1 MKNLIRVINV
11 NLSNCYFIFHFKKEI
26 IMDKISIVVAV
37 YNAEKTLKKCVD
49 SLLNQTYNNIEIILV
64 NDCSKDN
71 SLDICNEYSKAND
84 NVKVISNERNSGVSN
99 TRNNGIDNSTG
110 EYICF
115 VDSDDYVESN
125 YIEVL
130 YYYYQKY
137 NTVPIC
143 GFVYHDEYNHAK
155 PVKYSWSGDEGLVS
169 LGEAFKL
176 KSELYLTA
184 LWNKLF
190 DRRLIIDKN
199 IKFDINISVGED
211 LRFSVEYFDKNNISE
226 VSVLKS
232 PLYHYM
238 KLSDN
243 SLMSNFVDNFDRE
256 KDNLDLIRSLA
267 IKYNKSVDVE
277 YKKAIEQVKTSMIY
291 LIMREKKYSKKEKLT
306 KIRTIDQ
313 EYGISNYYKDILNI
327 MKEKIVNII
336 KK

>member
-1 MKNLIRVINV
+1 M

-256 KDNLDLIRSLA
+256 KYSLDLIRSLA

-291 LIMREKKYSKKEKLT
+291 LIMRDKKFSNKEKFIRIK
-306 KIRTIDQ
+306 KINSKFT
-313 EYGISNYYKDILNI
+313 LI
-327 MKEKIVNII
+327 MFVKEKILII
-336 KK
+336 KELLRR

>member
-1 MKNLIRVINV
+1 
-11 NLSNCYFIFHFKKEI
+11 
-26 IMDKISIVVAV
+26 MDKISIVVAV
-37 YNAEKTLKKCVD
+37 YNAEKTLKKCVE

-71 SLDICNEYSKAND
+71 SLDICTEYSKTND
-84 NVKVISNERNSGVSN
+84 NVKVISNEKNSGVSA
-99 TRNNGIDNSTG
+99 TRNNGINNSTG

-155 PVKYSWSGDEGLVS
+155 PVKYSWNGNEELVS
-169 LGEAFKL
+169 LGEAFRL

-190 DRRLIIDKN
+190 DRRLIVEKN
-199 IKFDINISVGED
+199 IRFDTNISVGED

-226 VSVLKS
+226 VYVLKK

-238 KLSDN
+238 KLSGN
-243 SLMSNFVDNFDRE
+243 SLISGFVDDFDRE
-256 KDNLDLIRSLA
+256 KKSLNLIRNLA
-267 IKYNKSVDVE
+267 IKYNKNADAE
-277 YKKAIEQVKTSMIY
+277 YEKAIEQVKISMIY
-291 LIMREKKYSKKEKLT
+291 LIMRDKNLSHNNRITKIKKIDSSFNYKKYFFEKVNVYKEKLYSRF
-306 KIRTIDQ
+306 KR
-313 EYGISNYYKDILNI
+313 
-327 MKEKIVNII
+327 
-336 KK
+336 

>member
-1 MKNLIRVINV
+1 
-11 NLSNCYFIFHFKKEI
+11 
-26 IMDKISIVVAV
+26 MDKISIVVAV
-37 YNAEKTLKKCVD
+37 YNAEKTLNKCIE
-49 SLLNQTYNNIEIILV
+49 SLLNQTYKNIEIILL

-84 NVKVISNERNSGVSN
+84 NVKVISNDRNSGVSN

-155 PVKYSWSGDEGLVS
+155 PVKYSWSGNEELVS
-169 LGEAFKL
+169 LGEAFRL

-190 DRRLIIDKN
+190 DRRLIVEKN
-199 IKFDINISVGED
+199 IRFDTNISVGED
-211 LRFSVEYFDKNNISE
+211 LRFSIEYFDKNNISE
-226 VSVLKS
+226 VYVLKK

-238 KLSDN
+238 KLSGN
-243 SLMSNFVDNFDRE
+243 SLISGFVDDFDRE
-256 KDNLDLIRSLA
+256 RESLLLIKNLA
-267 IKYNKSVDVE
+267 NKYKENVDKE
-277 YKKAIEQVKTSMIY
+277 YEKAIEQVKISMIY
-291 LIMREKKYSKKEKLT
+291 LIMREKKLSKKCKIEKI
-306 KIRTIDQ
+306 KRIDFTF
-313 EYGISNYYKDILNI
+313 NYKKYLLEKVHVY
-327 MKEKIVNII
+327 KEKFYSRFIR
-336 KK
+336 

>member
-1 MKNLIRVINV
+1 
-11 NLSNCYFIFHFKKEI
+11 
-26 IMDKISIVVAV
+26 MDKISIVVAV

-71 SLDICNEYSKAND
+71 SLDICKEYSKTSD
-84 NVKVISNERNSGVSN
+84 NVKVISNDRNSGVSD

-190 DRRLIIDKN
+190 DRKLIVDRN
-199 IKFDINISVGED
+199 IRFDTNVSVGED
-211 LRFSVEYFDKNNISE
+211 LRFSVDYFIKNNVDKICVLSE
-226 VSVLKS
+226 

-238 KLSDN
+238 KLTDN

-277 YKKAIEQVKTSMIY
+277 YKKAVEQVKTSMIY
-291 LIMREKKYSKKEKLT
+291 LIMRDKKFSNKEKFIRIK
-306 KIRTIDQ
+306 KINSKFT
-313 EYGISNYYKDILNI
+313 LI
-327 MKEKIVNII
+327 MFVKEKILII
-336 KK
+336 KELLRR

>member
-1 MKNLIRVINV
+1 M
-11 NLSNCYFIFHFKKEI
+11 
-26 IMDKISIVVAV
+26 
-37 YNAEKTLKKCVD
+37 
-49 SLLNQTYNNIEIILV
+49 

-84 NVKVISNERNSGVSN
+84 NVKVISNDRNSGVSD

-256 KDNLDLIRSLA
+256 KDNIDLIRSLA

-291 LIMREKKYSKKEKLT
+291 LIMRDKKFSNKEKFIRIK
-306 KIRTIDQ
+306 KINSKFT
-313 EYGISNYYKDILNI
+313 LI
-327 MKEKIVNII
+327 MFVKEKILII
-336 KK
+336 KELLRR

>member
-1 MKNLIRVINV
+1 
-11 NLSNCYFIFHFKKEI
+11 
-26 IMDKISIVVAV
+26 MDKVSIVVAV
-37 YNAEKTLKKCVD
+37 YNAEKTLKKCVE

-84 NVKVISNERNSGVSN
+84 NVKVISNDRNSGVSA
-99 TRNNGIDNSTG
+99 TRNNGINNSIG

-277 YKKAIEQVKTSMIY
+277 YKKAMEQVKTSMIY
-291 LIMREKKYSKKEKLT
+291 LIMRENKLSKKCKIEKIKRIDFSFNYKKYLLEKVHVYKEKFYSRF
-306 KIRTIDQ
+306 IR
-313 EYGISNYYKDILNI
+313 
-327 MKEKIVNII
+327 
-336 KK
+336 

>member
-1 MKNLIRVINV
+1 
-11 NLSNCYFIFHFKKEI
+11 
-26 IMDKISIVVAV
+26 MDKISIVVAV

-84 NVKVISNERNSGVSN
+84 NVKVISNDRNYGVSD

-143 GFVYHDEYNHAK
+143 GFVYHDEYNHEK

-169 LGEAFKL
+169 LGEAFRL

-190 DRRLIIDKN
+190 DRRLI
-199 IKFDINISVGED
+199 
-211 LRFSVEYFDKNNISE
+211 VEKI
-226 VSVLKS
+226 
-232 PLYHYM
+232 
-238 KLSDN
+238 
-243 SLMSNFVDNFDRE
+243 
-256 KDNLDLIRSLA
+256 LDLIQMYLL
-267 IKYNKSVDVE
+267 
-277 YKKAIEQVKTSMIY
+277 VKI
-291 LIMREKKYSKKEKLT
+291 
-306 KIRTIDQ
+306 
-313 EYGISNYYKDILNI
+313 
-327 MKEKIVNII
+327 
-336 KK
+336 

>member
-1 MKNLIRVINV
+1 
-11 NLSNCYFIFHFKKEI
+11 
-26 IMDKISIVVAV
+26 MDKISIVVAV

-84 NVKVISNERNSGVSN
+84 NVKVISNDRNSGVSA
-99 TRNNGIDNSTG
+99 TRNNGINNSTG

-155 PVKYSWSGDEGLVS
+155 PVTYSWSGNEGLVS

-190 DRRLIIDKN
+190 DRRLIVDKN

-211 LRFSVEYFDKNNISE
+211 LRFSIEYFDKNNISE
-226 VSVLKS
+226 VYVLKS

-238 KLSDN
+238 KLSGN

-256 KDNLDLIRSLA
+256 KYSLNLIKNLA

-277 YKKAIEQVKTSMIY
+277 YKKAIEQLKTSMIY

>member
-1 MKNLIRVINV
+1 
-11 NLSNCYFIFHFKKEI
+11 
-26 IMDKISIVVAV
+26 MDKISIVVAV

-84 NVKVISNERNSGVSN
+84 NVKVISNDRNYGVSD

-143 GFVYHDEYNHAK
+143 GFVYHDEYNHEK

-169 LGEAFKL
+169 LGEAFRL

-190 DRRLIIDKN
+190 DRRLIVEKN
-199 IKFDINISVGED
+199 IRFDTNVSVGED
-211 LRFSVEYFDKNNISE
+211 LRFSVDYFIKNNIDKIC
-226 VSVLKS
+226 VLPE

-238 KLSDN
+238 KLTDN
-243 SLMSNFVDNFDRE
+243 SLMSSFVDDLDRE
-256 KDNLDLIRSLA
+256 KDSLNLIRNLA
-267 IKYNKSVDVE
+267 IKYNKNADAE
-277 YKKAIEQVKTSMIY
+277 YEKALEQVKTSMIY
-291 LIMREKKYSKKEKLT
+291 LIMRDKKFSNKEKFIRIK
-306 KIRTIDQ
+306 KI
-313 EYGISNYYKDILNI
+313 NYKFTLI
-327 MKEKIVNII
+327 MFVKEKILII
-336 KK
+336 KELLRR

>member
-84 NVKVISNERNSGVSN
+84 NVKVISNERNSGVSD

-190 DRRLIIDKN
+190 DRKLIVDRN
-199 IKFDINISVGED
+199 IRFDTNVSVGED
-211 LRFSVEYFDKNNISE
+211 LRFSVDYFIKNNVDKICVLSE
-226 VSVLKS
+226 

-238 KLSDN
+238 KLTDN

-291 LIMREKKYSKKEKLT
+291 LIMRDKKFSNKEKFIRIK
-306 KIRTIDQ
+306 KINSKFT
-313 EYGISNYYKDILNI
+313 LI
-327 MKEKIVNII
+327 MFVKEKILII
-336 KK
+336 KELLRR

>member
-1 MKNLIRVINV
+1 
-11 NLSNCYFIFHFKKEI
+11 
-26 IMDKISIVVAV
+26 MDKISIVVAV

-71 SLDICNEYSKAND
+71 SLDICNEYSKANY
-84 NVKVISNERNSGVSN
+84 NVKVISNNRNSGVSD

-155 PVKYSWSGDEGLVS
+155 PVKYSWSGNEGLVS

-176 KSELYLTA
+176 NSELYLTA

-190 DRRLIIDKN
+190 NNNVIKENNVRFDETISMGEDLKFTLDYFTISNIDKVYVFSDYLYHYTKLSGDTLMSSFATSGINKAIERLKLIEKIAKKYNANAHIEYEKALSNLKCIYKYNILIDKSLSSKKKISMIKEFLHNYTYRNYIIDKAKLN
-199 IKFDINISVGED
+199 IVN
-211 LRFSVEYFDKNNISE
+211 
-226 VSVLKS
+226 LKS
-232 PLYHYM
+232 KIKGNWL
-238 KLSDN
+238 
-243 SLMSNFVDNFDRE
+243 VI
-256 KDNLDLIRSLA
+256 NL
-267 IKYNKSVDVE
+267 
-277 YKKAIEQVKTSMIY
+277 
-291 LIMREKKYSKKEKLT
+291 
-306 KIRTIDQ
+306 
-313 EYGISNYYKDILNI
+313 
-327 MKEKIVNII
+327 
-336 KK
+336 

>member
-71 SLDICNEYSKAND
+71 SLDICKEYSKAND
-84 NVKVISNERNSGVSN
+84 NVKVISNDRNSGVSD

-155 PVKYSWSGDEGLVS
+155 PVKYSWSGDEELVS
-169 LGEAFKL
+169 LGEAFRL

-190 DRRLIIDKN
+190 DRKLIVDRN
-199 IKFDINISVGED
+199 IRFDTNVSVGED
-211 LRFSVEYFDKNNISE
+211 LRFSVDYFIKNNVDKICVLSE
-226 VSVLKS
+226 

-238 KLSDN
+238 KLTDN

-291 LIMREKKYSKKEKLT
+291 LIMREKKFSNKEKFIRIK
-306 KIRTIDQ
+306 KINSKFT
-313 EYGISNYYKDILNI
+313 LI
-327 MKEKIVNII
+327 MFVKEKILII
-336 KK
+336 KELLRR

>member
-1 MKNLIRVINV
+1 
-11 NLSNCYFIFHFKKEI
+11 
-26 IMDKISIVVAV
+26 MDKISIVVAV

-64 NDCSKDN
+64 NDCSNDN

-84 NVKVISNERNSGVSN
+84 NVKVISNERNSGVSD

-155 PVKYSWSGDEGLVS
+155 PVKYFWSGNEELVS
-169 LGEAFKL
+169 LGEAFRL

-190 DRRLIIDKN
+190 DRRLIVEKN
-199 IKFDINISVGED
+199 IRFDTNISVGED
-211 LRFSVEYFDKNNISE
+211 LRFSIEYFDKNNISE
-226 VSVLKS
+226 VYVLKK

-238 KLSDN
+238 KLSGN
-243 SLMSNFVDNFDRE
+243 SLISGFVDDFDRE
-256 KDNLDLIRSLA
+256 RESLLLIKNLA
-267 IKYNKSVDVE
+267 NKYKENVDKE
-277 YKKAIEQVKTSMIY
+277 YEKAIEQVKISMIY
-291 LIMREKKYSKKEKLT
+291 LIMRDKNLSHNNRITKIKKIDFSFNYKKYFFEKVNVYKEKFYSRF
-306 KIRTIDQ
+306 KR
-313 EYGISNYYKDILNI
+313 
-327 MKEKIVNII
+327 
-336 KK
+336 

>member
-1 MKNLIRVINV
+1 
-11 NLSNCYFIFHFKKEI
+11 
-26 IMDKISIVVAV
+26 MDKISIVVAV

-84 NVKVISNERNSGVSN
+84 NVKVISNERNSGVSD

-190 DRRLIIDKN
+190 DRKLIVDRN
-199 IKFDINISVGED
+199 IRFDTNVSVGED
-211 LRFSVEYFDKNNISE
+211 LRFSVDYFIKNNVDKICVLSE
-226 VSVLKS
+226 

-238 KLSDN
+238 KLTDN

-291 LIMREKKYSKKEKLT
+291 LIMRDKKFSNKEKFIRIK
-306 KIRTIDQ
+306 KINSKFT
-313 EYGISNYYKDILNI
+313 LI
-327 MKEKIVNII
+327 MFVKEKILII
-336 KK
+336 KELLRR

>member
-1 MKNLIRVINV
+1 
-11 NLSNCYFIFHFKKEI
+11 
-26 IMDKISIVVAV
+26 MDKISIVVAV

-49 SLLNQTYNNIEIILV
+49 SLLNQTYKNIEIILV

-84 NVKVISNERNSGVSN
+84 NVKVISNERNSGVSD

-155 PVKYSWSGDEGLVS
+155 PVKYSWSGNEELVS
-169 LGEAFKL
+169 LGEAFRL

-190 DRRLIIDKN
+190 DRRLIVEKN
-199 IKFDINISVGED
+199 IRFDTNISVGED
-211 LRFSVEYFDKNNISE
+211 LRFSIEYFDKNNISE
-226 VSVLKS
+226 VYVLKK

-238 KLSDN
+238 KLSGN
-243 SLMSNFVDNFDRE
+243 SLISGFVDDFDRE
-256 KDNLDLIRSLA
+256 RESLLLIKNLA
-267 IKYNKSVDVE
+267 NKYKENVDKE
-277 YKKAIEQVKTSMIY
+277 YEKAIEQVKISMIY
-291 LIMREKKYSKKEKLT
+291 LIMREKKFSNKEKFIRIK
-306 KIRTIDQ
+306 KINSKFT
-313 EYGISNYYKDILNI
+313 LI
-327 MKEKIVNII
+327 MFVKEKILIL
-336 KK
+336 KELLRK

>member
-1 MKNLIRVINV
+1 
-11 NLSNCYFIFHFKKEI
+11 
-26 IMDKISIVVAV
+26 MDKISIVVAV

-64 NDCSKDN
+64 NDCSNDN

-84 NVKVISNERNSGVSN
+84 NVKVISNERNSGVSD

-155 PVKYSWSGDEGLVS
+155 PVKYSWSGNEELVS
-169 LGEAFKL
+169 LGEAFRL

-190 DRRLIIDKN
+190 DRRLIVEKN
-199 IKFDINISVGED
+199 IRFDTNISVGED
-211 LRFSVEYFDKNNISE
+211 LRFSIEYFDKNNISE
-226 VSVLKS
+226 VYVLKK

-238 KLSDN
+238 KLSGN
-243 SLMSNFVDNFDRE
+243 SLISGFVDEFDRE
-256 KDNLDLIRSLA
+256 RESLLLMKNLA
-267 IKYNKSVDVE
+267 NKYKENVDKE
-277 YKKAIEQVKTSMIY
+277 YEKALEQVKTSMIY
-291 LIMREKKYSKKEKLT
+291 LIMRDKKFSNKEKFIRIK
-306 KIRTIDQ
+306 KINSKFT
-313 EYGISNYYKDILNI
+313 LI
-327 MKEKIVNII
+327 MFVKEKILIL
-336 KK
+336 KELLRR

>member
-1 MKNLIRVINV
+1 M

-71 SLDICNEYSKAND
+71 SLDICKEYSKAND
-84 NVKVISNERNSGVSN
+84 NVKVISNDRNSGVSD

-190 DRRLIIDKN
+190 DRKLIVDRN
-199 IKFDINISVGED
+199 IRFDTNVSVGED
-211 LRFSVEYFDKNNISE
+211 LRFSVDYFIKNNVDKICVLSE
-226 VSVLKS
+226 

-238 KLSDN
+238 KLTDN

-291 LIMREKKYSKKEKLT
+291 LIMREKKFSNKEKFIRIK
-306 KIRTIDQ
+306 KINSKFT
-313 EYGISNYYKDILNI
+313 LI
-327 MKEKIVNII
+327 MFVKEKILII
-336 KK
+336 KELLRR

>member
-1 MKNLIRVINV
+1 
-11 NLSNCYFIFHFKKEI
+11 
-26 IMDKISIVVAV
+26 MDKISIVVAV

-256 KDNLDLIRSLA
+256 KYSLDLIRSLA

-291 LIMREKKYSKKEKLT
+291 LIMRDKKFSNKEKFIRIK
-306 KIRTIDQ
+306 KINSKFT
-313 EYGISNYYKDILNI
+313 LI
-327 MKEKIVNII
+327 MFVKEKILIL
-336 KK
+336 KELLRK

>member
-1 MKNLIRVINV
+1 
-11 NLSNCYFIFHFKKEI
+11 
-26 IMDKISIVVAV
+26 MDKISIVVAV

-71 SLDICNEYSKAND
+71 SLDICKEYSKAND
-84 NVKVISNERNSGVSN
+84 NVKVISNDRNSGVSD

-190 DRRLIIDKN
+190 DRKLIVDRN
-199 IKFDINISVGED
+199 IRFDTNVSVGED
-211 LRFSVEYFDKNNISE
+211 LRFSVDYFIKNNVDKICVLSE
-226 VSVLKS
+226 

-238 KLSDN
+238 KLTDN

-291 LIMREKKYSKKEKLT
+291 LIMRDKKFSNKEKFIRIK
-306 KIRTIDQ
+306 KINSKFT
-313 EYGISNYYKDILNI
+313 LI
-327 MKEKIVNII
+327 MFVKEKILII
-336 KK
+336 KELLRR

>member
-1 MKNLIRVINV
+1 
-11 NLSNCYFIFHFKKEI
+11 
-26 IMDKISIVVAV
+26 MDKISIVVAV

-71 SLDICNEYSKAND
+71 SLDICKEYSKAND
-84 NVKVISNERNSGVSN
+84 NVKVISNDRNSGVSN

-190 DRRLIIDKN
+190 DRKLIVDRN
-199 IKFDINISVGED
+199 IRFDTNVSVGED
-211 LRFSVEYFDKNNISE
+211 LRFSVDYFIKNNVDKIC
-226 VSVLKS
+226 VLFE

-238 KLSDN
+238 KLTDN

-291 LIMREKKYSKKEKLT
+291 LIMRDKKFSNKEKFIRIK
-306 KIRTIDQ
+306 KIN
-313 EYGISNYYKDILNI
+313 SKFSLI
-327 MKEKIVNII
+327 MFVKEKILII
-336 KK
+336 KELLRR

>member
-1 MKNLIRVINV
+1 
-11 NLSNCYFIFHFKKEI
+11 
-26 IMDKISIVVAV
+26 MDKISIVVAV

-84 NVKVISNERNSGVSN
+84 NVKVISYDRNYGVSD

-143 GFVYHDEYNHAK
+143 GFVYHDEYNHEK

-169 LGEAFKL
+169 LGEAFRL

-190 DRRLIIDKN
+190 DRRLIVEKN
-199 IKFDINISVGED
+199 IRFDTNVSVGED
-211 LRFSVEYFDKNNISE
+211 LRFSVDYFIKNNIDKIC
-226 VSVLKS
+226 VLPE

-238 KLSDN
+238 KLTDN
-243 SLMSNFVDNFDRE
+243 SLMSSFVDDLDRE
-256 KDNLDLIRSLA
+256 KDSLNLIRNLA
-267 IKYNKSVDVE
+267 IKYNKNADAE
-277 YKKAIEQVKTSMIY
+277 YEKALEQVKTSMIY
-291 LIMREKKYSKKEKLT
+291 LIMRDKKFSNKEKFIRIK
-306 KIRTIDQ
+306 KI
-313 EYGISNYYKDILNI
+313 NYKFTLI
-327 MKEKIVNII
+327 MFVKEKILII
-336 KK
+336 KELLRR

>member
-1 MKNLIRVINV
+1 
-11 NLSNCYFIFHFKKEI
+11 
-26 IMDKISIVVAV
+26 MDKISIVVAV

-256 KDNLDLIRSLA
+256 KYSLDLIRSLA

-291 LIMREKKYSKKEKLT
+291 LIMRDKKFSNKEKFIRIK
-306 KIRTIDQ
+306 KINSKFT
-313 EYGISNYYKDILNI
+313 LI
-327 MKEKIVNII
+327 MFVKEKILII
-336 KK
+336 KELLRR

>member
-1 MKNLIRVINV
+1 M

-84 NVKVISNERNSGVSN
+84 NVKVISNDRNYGVSD

-143 GFVYHDEYNHAK
+143 GFVYHDEYNHEK

-169 LGEAFKL
+169 LGEAFRL
-176 KSELYLTA
+176 KS
-184 LWNKLF
+184 
-190 DRRLIIDKN
+190 
-199 IKFDINISVGED
+199 
-211 LRFSVEYFDKNNISE
+211 
-226 VSVLKS
+226 
-232 PLYHYM
+232 
-238 KLSDN
+238 
-243 SLMSNFVDNFDRE
+243 
-256 KDNLDLIRSLA
+256 
-267 IKYNKSVDVE
+267 
-277 YKKAIEQVKTSMIY
+277 
-291 LIMREKKYSKKEKLT
+291 
-306 KIRTIDQ
+306 
-313 EYGISNYYKDILNI
+313 
-327 MKEKIVNII
+327 
-336 KK
+336 

>member
-26 IMDKISIVVAV
+26 IMYKISIVVAV
-37 YNAEKTLKKCVD
+37 YNAEKTLNKCIE
-49 SLLNQTYNNIEIILV
+49 SLLNQTYKNIEIILV

-84 NVKVISNERNSGVSN
+84 NVKVISNERNSGVSD

-155 PVKYSWSGDEGLVS
+155 PVKYSWSGNEELVS
-169 LGEAFKL
+169 LGEAFRL

-190 DRRLIIDKN
+190 DRRLIVEKN
-199 IKFDINISVGED
+199 IRFDTNISVGED
-211 LRFSVEYFDKNNISE
+211 LRFSIEYFDKNNISE
-226 VSVLKS
+226 VYVLKK

-238 KLSDN
+238 KLSGN
-243 SLMSNFVDNFDRE
+243 SLISGFVDDFDRE
-256 KDNLDLIRSLA
+256 RESLLLIKNLA
-267 IKYNKSVDVE
+267 NKYKENVDKE
-277 YKKAIEQVKTSMIY
+277 YEKAIEQVKISMIY

-306 KIRTIDQ
+306 KVRTIDQ